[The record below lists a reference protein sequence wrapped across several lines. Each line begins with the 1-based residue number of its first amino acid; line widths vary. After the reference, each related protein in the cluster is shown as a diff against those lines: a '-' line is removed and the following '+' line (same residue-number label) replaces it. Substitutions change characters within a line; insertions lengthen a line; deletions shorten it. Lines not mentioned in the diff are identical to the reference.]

1 MPFRLRRDTRKWF
14 ADIEDD
20 FALDFDMYYFCLM
33 AGLRTDRKE
42 KVLTADTTELV
53 DRFPDAYKA
62 KGRLL
67 TSVFLSKEL
76 EQQGIDL
83 SERDAVHAAIAQLID
98 TDRPAKLSELG
109 MNEMNKYSYGGFD
122 ILTEWLDDRPRSIET
137 FLPLYVKHL
146 NDADRN
152 AD

>member
-14 ADIEDD
+14 ADLEND
-20 FALDFDMYYFCLM
+20 FSLDFDMYYFCLM
-33 AGLRTDRKE
+33 AGLRSGRKE
-42 KVLTADTTELV
+42 EVPTAETTELV
-53 DRFPDAYKA
+53 DNFPGIYRE

-83 SERDAVHAAIAQLID
+83 SERKAVHAAIAQLID

-122 ILTEWLDDRPRSIET
+122 VMTEWFADRPRSLET
-137 FLPLYVKHL
+137 FLPLYVKYVVGAI
-146 NDADRN
+146 D
-152 AD
+152 